1 MISNVLGCI
10 NASAMSLLL
19 SKLILQ
25 EAGPAGMFPVGG
37 ISRIN
42 QANPLFLPPGEDRQ
56 PWAPVIVSTLCV
68 SLAVDR
74 SQQGCL
80 EEMTWNIRKIGAKLR
95 NANFVKCSNKNQYS
109 KNNAS
114 NETFYSAA
122 FLELKKNK
130 TGVKLQKQSKCFAW
144 STQFKAFRLK
154 LNQEYNV
161 DKALDFEAWNIME
174 CKTN

>member
-1 MISNVLGCI
+1 M
-10 NASAMSLLL
+10 
-19 SKLILQ
+19 KYQ
-25 EAGPAGMFPVGG
+25 EDWG
-37 ISRIN
+37 
-42 QANPLFLPPGEDRQ
+42 
-56 PWAPVIVSTLCV
+56 
-68 SLAVDR
+68 
-74 SQQGCL
+74 
-80 EEMTWNIRKIGAKLR
+80 KIKECK
-95 NANFVKCSNKNQYS
+95 FCKMCNKNQYS

-161 DKALDFEAWNIME
+161 DKALDFEA
-174 CKTN
+174 